1 MLVFPKV
8 TKAGIGIGGERGNGA
23 LLVDGETI
31 DYYTTT
37 SASVGLQLGG
47 QTRSQ
52 IILFMTREALES
64 FQNSIGWEVGV
75 DASVALATIGTGGEL
90 VFQGLKR
97 GKPLSDMTL
106 TKVMRD
112 AGLEATPH
120 GFRSSFKD
128 WAAETTGFAN
138 ELSEAALAHVIAN
151 KTEAAY
157 RRGNLLEKRREMMN
171 AWGSYCEGEAKVV
184 RLAVA

>member
-1 MLVFPKV
+1 MKKLTTFTIALALTGSFISNDLQAASRIEVDARIKEAITNFYALTSAGKELAEKSVGMLVFPKV

-90 VFQGLKR
+90 DTEVAKEPVIGFIFGNKGLMYN
-97 GKPLSDMTL
+97 LS
-106 TKVMRD
+106 
-112 AGLEATPH
+112 LE
-120 GFRSSFKD
+120 
-128 WAAETTGFAN
+128 
-138 ELSEAALAHVIAN
+138 
-151 KTEAAY
+151 
-157 RRGNLLEKRREMMN
+157 
-171 AWGSYCEGEAKVV
+171 GSKISKS
-184 RLAVA
+184 RK